1 MSGIIH
7 HAPVKQPFFTK
18 GVKILIALLA
28 VGLVAAAYRFVFGL
42 SAATNLNN
50 QYPWGIW
57 IAIDVACGVALA
69 AGGFT
74 TAALAHIFHRQRYE
88 AVVRPALL
96 TAMLGYTF
104 VPLALLADLG
114 RYYNLWHPMLPSMW
128 QGNSVLFEVGVCVA
142 TYTTVLYCEFAP
154 VVCERFIGRVQLP
167 GALSGLNGVVDL
179 VLRLAQTTLS
189 RIMAVF
195 IIMGVLL
202 SCMHQSSLGA
212 LMLIAPYKVNA
223 LWYTPILPLLF
234 LMSAMMVGY
243 PMVIFESM
251 VASLSFGRK
260 PEMEVLTPL
269 SRITVFFLGLYG
281 AAKISDLVI
290 RGVFDRVFAFDG
302 PALALIAELGLGVAL
317 PLAILSSSRMRRSAT
332 GLFTA
337 ASLIIGGVVLNR
349 VNVFLVAYRPPF
361 AESVYVPK
369 CTEILVT
376 IGMVAAIMLLYRV
389 AATILPVLP
398 AEETHGASAKPA
410 LERA

>member
-1 MSGIIH
+1 MSETIH
-7 HAPVKQPFFTK
+7 HAPAGKPFFTR
-18 GVKILIALLA
+18 GVLILFGL
-28 VGLVAAAYRFVFGL
+28 VGLGLAAAAYRFVFGL
-42 SAATNLNN
+42 AAATNLND

-57 IAIDVACGVALA
+57 IAIDVATGVALA

-74 TAALAHIFHRQRYE
+74 TAALAHIFHRERYE

-114 RYYNLWHPMLPSMW
+114 RYYNIWHPMLPNMW
-128 QGNSVLFEVGVCVA
+128 QGNSVLFEVAACVA
-142 TYTTVLYCEFAP
+142 IYTTVLYCEFAP
-154 VVCERFIGRVQLP
+154 VVCERFIGRVGLP
-167 GALSGLNGVVDL
+167 GPLGGLNRLVDQ
-179 VLRLAQTTLS
+179 VLRMAQATLA

-195 IIMGVLL
+195 IILGVLL

-212 LMLIAPYKVNA
+212 LMLIAPYKVHP

-234 LMSAMMVGY
+234 LMSAMTVGY

-251 VASLSFGRK
+251 LAARSFGRK

-281 AAKISDLVI
+281 AAKLSDLVI
-290 RGVFDRVFAFDG
+290 RGAIHHVFALDG

-317 PLAILSSSRMRRSAT
+317 PLVLLSSRRVRRSAT
-332 GLFTA
+332 GLFTS
-337 ASLIIGGVVLNR
+337 ASLIIGGVVFNR
-349 VNVFLVAYRPPF
+349 INVFLIAYQPPF
-361 AESVYVPK
+361 AETAYLPK
-369 CTEILVT
+369 LTEILVT
-376 IGMVAAIMLLYRV
+376 IGMVSAIMLLYRI

-398 AEETHGASAKPA
+398 VEGPHKAPARVAFEHG
-410 LERA
+410 